1 MEYVVYK
8 AVNQINGYIYIGI
21 TNNFKQRLR
30 EHKSCANSDSYRYQ
44 SRFYNAI
51 RKYGFENFKFE
62 IIETVEDRKTLE
74 EREIYWISYY
84 NSTDKKVG
92 YNITPGGTGGKTHD
106 VSGKNNPMYGK
117 RYTEEEK
124 KKIGE
129 YSKGRKRTEETKRK
143 ISEALKGKER
153 SEEHRRHL
161 SESNKGHLPPNTKAI
176 TVINIYTNE
185 IITFASEA
193 QMERELQCSRKTINN
208 GRVTDSGYKK
218 YDFEEGLET
227 IESIA

>member
-8 AVNQINGYIYIGI
+8 AINQINGYIYIGI

-30 EHKSCANSDSYRYQ
+30 EHKSCASSNKYKYQ

-51 RKYGFENFKFE
+51 RKYGFENFKFD
-62 IIETVEDRKTLE
+62 IIEIVENRKKLE
-74 EREIYWISYY
+74 EREIYWIEYY
-84 NSTDKKVG
+84 NTTNKKIG
-92 YNITPGGTGGKTHD
+92 YNITKGGTGGKTHD

-129 YSKGRKRTEETKRK
+129 YSKGRIVSEETKQK
-143 ISEALKGKER
+143 ISNALKNKKKTKEHC
-153 SEEHRRHL
+153 ENL
-161 SESNKGHLPPNTKAI
+161 SKALKGHLPPKTKKI

-185 IITFASEA
+185 IITFVSES
-193 QMERELQCSRKTINN
+193 QMERELKCSRKTINSNRITKN
-208 GRVTDSGYKK
+208 GYRK
-218 YDFEEGLET
+218 YNLEEGLET
-227 IESIA
+227 IESII